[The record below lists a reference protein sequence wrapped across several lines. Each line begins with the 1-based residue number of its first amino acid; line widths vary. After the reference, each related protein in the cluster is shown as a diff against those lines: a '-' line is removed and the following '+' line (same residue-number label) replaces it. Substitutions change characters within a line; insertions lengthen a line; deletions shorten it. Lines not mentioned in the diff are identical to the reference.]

1 MYNIEKNCEVSLKIN
16 LIYENNIYNF
26 YENLFYFF
34 LQKLWRT
41 LKQPKVKGLDCY
53 QIKSKLNRLTTSSYP
68 FR

>member
-1 MYNIEKNCEVSLKIN
+1 MYNIEINCEISLKIN

-41 LKQPKVKGLDCY
+41 LKQPKVKGLEFY
-53 QIKSKLNRLTTSSYP
+53 TKSVGEILLSV
-68 FR
+68 